1 MMSLMP
7 IYQLRADDEVL
18 AEAELPT
25 DSKAMTWA
33 VRRMTE
39 LRKSVHGRRWQG
51 HRLVDEVWEH
61 RFSGGRRST
70 SDAVAT

>member
-1 MMSLMP
+1 MP

-18 AEAELPT
+18 AEADLPT

-39 LRKSVHGRRWQG
+39 LRKSVRGRRWQG
-51 HRLVDEVWEH
+51 HRLVGEVWEH
-61 RFSGGRRST
+61 RFSGGRRSA
-70 SDAVAT
+70 SDVVAT